1 MLASHKPRAYA
12 AIAAGVLVLMA
23 LGGVLPVS
31 AEEPPSFPALAND
44 GEPLRAAF
52 NRDAGR
58 VRLLLFV
65 DPT

>member
-1 MLASHKPRAYA
+1 MSSKPRAHA
-12 AIAAGVLVLMA
+12 SLAAGVLVLLTLA
-23 LGGVLPVS
+23 GLLPVS
-31 AEEPPSFPALAND
+31 AEEPPSFPALAQN